1 PVCASSPASPSSRY
15 RVELVRMSGDS
26 GLGLES
32 RLLEWW
38 SPGEE
43 GVIQFGSP
51 ANSCK
56 EVGSGRFPTSAV
68 RALAP
73 PVYPAGYLRRVGHV
87 GGPAVRGCD
96 DLTGGGPLEP
106 FVSATGNSG
115 GRGLDP
121 SADPVVGPLW
131 EVGRLHFAV
140 ATYIS
145 HLFLHGSAKNESESE
160 RVPFPFPFPLHD

>member
-1 PVCASSPASPSSRY
+1 MIY
-15 RVELVRMSGDS
+15 
-26 GLGLES
+26 
-32 RLLEWW
+32 
-38 SPGEE
+38 
-43 GVIQFGSP
+43 
-51 ANSCK
+51 
-56 EVGSGRFPTSAV
+56 
-68 RALAP
+68 AP
-73 PVYPAGYLRRVGHV
+73 PHSFHTTVHSKVQYKQHAILRIRIRKIEKTWRPLRLGW
-87 GGPAVRGCD
+87 
-96 DLTGGGPLEP
+96 GPLEP